1 MTASLTIE
9 VDPGNRAT
17 VYAVLCALRDCHTRN
32 VLGWT
37 VSNTMD
43 TELCLKAVQEA
54 LSLAGTLPPR

>member
-1 MTASLTIE
+1 M
-9 VDPGNRAT
+9 
-17 VYAVLCALRDCHTRN
+17 DCHTRK

-54 LSLAGTLPPR
+54 LSLAGTRPPR